1 MLEKLFA
8 YGGWKVLAE
17 ALEEDRPFYVK
28 EFAKKSSMSY
38 FVVNRFL
45 KYFEGEGILL
55 REKKGNL
62 HLYRPNMDSLILRHL
77 KMIFNLAKLEDAKL
91 VRALRDADPGLVS
104 LVLYGSWSRG
114 ENRKDSDMDL
124 VAISMAPKSVFAGN
138 LLRLEKD
145 LGVDVD
151 LHVFTPQ
158 KWKVVKKEDAPF
170 YLDVTAEGILLYG
183 SPVRV

>member
-28 EFAKKSSMSY
+28 ELAKRSSMSY
-38 FVVNRFL
+38 FAVNRFL
-45 KYFEGEGILL
+45 KYFEEEGMLL
-55 REKKGNL
+55 LEKKGNL
-62 HLYRPNMDSLILRHL
+62 HLYRPNTDSPILRHL
-77 KMIFNLAKLEDAKL
+77 KMLFNLVRLETAKL
-91 VRALRDADPGLVS
+91 VQALRDADPGLVS

-114 ENRKDSDMDL
+114 ENRKDSDLDL
-124 VAISMAPKSVFAGN
+124 VAISMAPKSAFAKP
-138 LLRLEKD
+138 LVKLEKAI
-145 LGVDVD
+145 GAEIE

-170 YLDVTAEGILLYG
+170 YLDVAAQGILLYG